1 MSRQSIKRRLKD
13 LENKTD
19 KEGYLLFWQD
29 LKDDRFCFVRS
40 VGQFRDLLTGSE
52 QGERLT
58 WADAEARYSGRAYAV
73 IKVVYEKDYRGA
85 LIE

>member
-29 LKDDRFCFVRS
+29 LEDDRFCFVRS

-58 WADAEARYSGRAYAV
+58 WAEAEAKYPEQAYAV
-73 IKVVYEKDYRGA
+73 IRVIYEKGWKGA
-85 LIE
+85 YIE